1 MRLNGKVAVITGG
14 ASGIGEATSKLF
26 AKEGA
31 KVVIA
36 DYSDAGQSLA
46 DEMTAQGY
54 SAMFIKVD
62 VSKED
67 EIERMVAK
75 TVSAYGKL
83 DILFANAGIGDIAP
97 AHELTLDQWQR
108 MIDINLTGVFLS
120 NKHAIKQMLSQK
132 TGGSIINNASILG
145 HVGQPNITS
154 YTAAKGGVVNMTRS
168 LGVTYAK
175 EGIRVN
181 AVCPGYIKT
190 PLLSSS
196 PQEMLDHLQSLH
208 PIGRLGEAE
217 EIAKA
222 VLFLASDDASFV
234 VGANLLVDG
243 GYTAQ

>member
-14 ASGIGEATSKLF
+14 ASGIGEATVKLF
-26 AKEGA
+26 AAEGA

-36 DYSDAGQSLA
+36 DYSDSGQLLA
-46 DEMTAQGY
+46 DELTAQGY

-67 EIERMVAK
+67 DIEHMVAE

-83 DILFANAGIGDIAP
+83 DIMFANAGIGDMAP
-97 AHELTLDQWQR
+97 AHELEFDQWQR
-108 MIDINLTGVFLS
+108 VIEINLTGVFLS
-120 NKHAIKQMLSQK
+120 NKHAIKQMLNQK

-145 HVGQPNITS
+145 HVGQPNITA

-190 PLLSSS
+190 PLLSSA
-196 PQEMLDHLQSLH
+196 PQEMLDQLQAMH

-243 GYTAQ
+243 GYTAH